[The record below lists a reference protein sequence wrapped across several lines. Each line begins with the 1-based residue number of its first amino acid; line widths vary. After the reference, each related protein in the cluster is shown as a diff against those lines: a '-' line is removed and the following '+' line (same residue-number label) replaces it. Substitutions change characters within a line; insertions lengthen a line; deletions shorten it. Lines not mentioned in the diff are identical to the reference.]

1 MTTTTSPAE
10 DLLPGLHAVLG
21 SRYGALDDL
30 TPVRLSSGASRTTWL
45 LPGTGSRPTLFLQQ
59 ERPGGVPGQSG
70 QVAEIAA
77 IRAARAAGVAAPV
90 VVASSIDE
98 GAPTDLGEFVLVEGL
113 PGRSDPAPLLTED
126 GFAGARERFAAQVG
140 ELLARLHTIGTE
152 HLPEVPTTDPLE
164 FYRDL
169 LDDLGEPHP
178 ALEVALAW
186 LVAHRPAPVATPVL
200 VHGDFR
206 VGNLMYDETGLR
218 GVLDWEIT
226 HLGDPSEDLGWLCV
240 PSWRFGGAG
249 RAGGVA
255 SVHDVLAAYRA
266 AGGRAEVTAERVR
279 WWEVFGTFKWAV
291 ICIMQ
296 AAAHIDGSER
306 SVELAVLG
314 RRTASVERDLLDL
327 IGAADPAP
335 FEDTEPDGDPGPHD
349 APDAVGLV
357 GAVREHLAEA
367 VLPELTGRTGY
378 LTRVCLRAL
387 ATAERE
393 LRFGALLAARHRDR
407 LAGVGS
413 ADDAALARAI
423 RSGDLDYDQALELV
437 VELVADKLRVSD
449 PRRLS
454 SGNMAWD

>member
-10 DLLPGLHAVLG
+10 DLLPGLQAVLG
-21 SRYGALDDL
+21 TRYGALDDL
-30 TPVRLSSGASRTTWL
+30 VPVRLSSGASRTTWL
-45 LPGTGSRPTLFLQQ
+45 LPGAGTRPTLFLQQ

-98 GAPTDLGEFVLVEGL
+98 GAPAGLGEFVLVEGL
-113 PGRSDPAPLLTED
+113 PGGSDPAPLLTEER
-126 GFAGARERFAAQVG
+126 FAGARERFAAQVG
-140 ELLARLHTIGTE
+140 ELLARLHTIGAE
-152 HLPEVPTTDPLE
+152 HLSGVPATDPLE

-169 LDDLGEPHP
+169 LDELGEPHP

-186 LVAHRPAPVATPVL
+186 LIEHRPAPVTPVL

-206 VGNLMYDETGLR
+206 VGNLMYEETGLC

-226 HLGDPSEDLGWLCV
+226 HVGDPAEDLGWLCV
-240 PSWRFGGAG
+240 PSWRFGGPG

-255 SVHDVLAAYRA
+255 SAAEVLASYRA
-266 AGGRAEVTAERVR
+266 AGGRSEVTAERVR

-296 AAAHIDGSER
+296 AAAHRNGSER

-327 IGAADPAP
+327 IGAPDPAP
-335 FEDTEPDGDPGPHD
+335 FDEEIPEGTAGPHD
-349 APDAVGLV
+349 APDAAGLLE
-357 GAVREHLAEA
+357 AVREHLAEA

-378 LTRVCLRAL
+378 LTRVSLRAL
-387 ATAERE
+387 AITERE
-393 LRFGALLAARHRDR
+393 LRLGSLLAARHRDR
-407 LAGVGS
+407 LAAVSS
-413 ADDAALARAI
+413 ADDATLARAI
-423 RSGDLDYDQALELV
+423 RTGELGYDRALELV
-437 VELVADKLRVSD
+437 VGLVADKLRVSD

-454 SGNMAWD
+454 SGNVAWD